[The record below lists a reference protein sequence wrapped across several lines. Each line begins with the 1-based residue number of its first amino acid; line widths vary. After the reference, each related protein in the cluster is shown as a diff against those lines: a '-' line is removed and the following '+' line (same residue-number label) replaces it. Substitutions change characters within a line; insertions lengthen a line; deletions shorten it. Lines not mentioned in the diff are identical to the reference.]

1 MVFGS
6 DFDNTIVSYKGVF
19 HSIAVEQ
26 GLIPESLPITKDA
39 VRDYLRKQGKEDDWT
54 EMQGLVYGSR
64 MDAAQPYQGVEGFFK
79 FCKESKIPVRI
90 ISHKTRYPFIGKR
103 HDLHQAASRWLETRG
118 FLAPGTVG
126 IAKDNVYFE
135 LTKEAKM
142 QRIQASGCTHFID
155 DLPDFLLHPGFPK
168 GVVRW
173 LFDPSGSHQEMDGVR
188 RFSNWD
194 EVRAEVANAH
204 QTTQL

>member
-19 HSIAVEQ
+19 HRIAVEQ
-26 GLIPESLPITKDA
+26 GLIPESLPTTKDA

-64 MDAAQPYQGVEGFFK
+64 MDAALPYPGAEIFFE
-79 FCKESKIPVRI
+79 FCIESRIPVRI
-90 ISHKTRYPFIGKR
+90 ISHKTRYPFIGER
-103 HDLHQAASRWLETRG
+103 HDLHQAASRWLETKG

-126 IAKDNVYFE
+126 IPKDNVYFE
-135 LTKEAKM
+135 LTKDAKM

-155 DLPDFLLHPGFPK
+155 DLPEFLLHPEFPL

-173 LFDPSGSHQEMDGVR
+173 LFDPTGSHQEMDGVR

-194 EVRAEVANAH
+194 EVRAEVANTH
-204 QTTQL
+204 QTAQL

>member
-6 DFDNTIVSYKGVF
+6 DFDNTIVSYKRVF

-26 GLIPESLPITKDA
+26 GLIPKSLPITKDA

-64 MDAAQPYQGVEGFFK
+64 MDAAQPYPGVEGFFK

-155 DLPDFLLHPGFPK
+155 DLPDFLLHPGFPT

-173 LFDPSGSHQEMDGVR
+173 LFDPSGRHQRMNGVR

-194 EVRAEVANAH
+194 EVKAEVANAH
-204 QTTQL
+204 QTAQL